1 MKRSIGPDGKP
12 IGNYNQNHILDLRKY
27 KVELPYGLVDEYY
40 HNIISENLF
49 LQVDEKGR
57 EFVLMKE
64 IIDHSTDRYGIR
76 KWKKGLITT
85 KVWKLIV

>member
-40 HNIISENLF
+40 HNIISENLC

-57 EFVLMKE
+57 
-64 IIDHSTDRYGIR
+64 
-76 KWKKGLITT
+76 
-85 KVWKLIV
+85 